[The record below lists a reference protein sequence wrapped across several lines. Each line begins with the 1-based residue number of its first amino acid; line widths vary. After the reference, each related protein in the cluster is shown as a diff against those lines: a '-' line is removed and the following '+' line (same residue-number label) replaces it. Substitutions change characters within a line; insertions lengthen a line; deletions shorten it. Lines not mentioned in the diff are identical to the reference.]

1 MEPRKPRR
9 YLVVVRLSDKDEPL
23 AVRIGDHVPL
33 IMDVLSRFNVGQ
45 DRPVRAFSSATGEFF
60 GCLIASELDA
70 HGLRSQI
77 DSPGTNDPRNPAF
90 HDKRGALPSPL
101 RRFDQVLV
109 LECGTDFATSS
120 GLDALNG
127 WFSKPLTSLADL
139 FGEKPRP
146 DADALQAK
154 VDLVKFMID
163 QQEVSDR
170 DLILQ
175 ISTML
180 A

>member
-1 MEPRKPRR
+1 M
-9 YLVVVRLSDKDEPL
+9 
-23 AVRIGDHVPL
+23 
-33 IMDVLSRFNVGQ
+33 
-45 DRPVRAFSSATGEFF
+45 
-60 GCLIASELDA
+60 
-70 HGLRSQI
+70 
-77 DSPGTNDPRNPAF
+77 
-90 HDKRGALPSPL
+90 
-101 RRFDQVLV
+101 V

-120 GLDALNG
+120 GFDALNA